1 MGILIEVLFTFIN
14 FLTVNPTSIE
24 FEKIEREY
32 YLFKPKYN
40 VEPSP
45 LVVNLHGYGSNAL
58 QQRIYTQFN
67 KFALPKNI
75 YVVYPEGVNRS
86 WNAGI
91 DPNNTIND
99 VGFINALLDTIIAN
113 NNIDISRIYVC
124 GFSNGGMMTNK
135 LALELN
141 DRFAAFGNVAGNLIL
156 EEGQFIDFD
165 RKIPIIH
172 IHGTDDLWVPYQR
185 KASRNR
191 MDVDES
197 IEFWKNH
204 NKLDQFS
211 KEVISTKSF
220 FKKTSLNKI
229 VFFNDNDK
237 SF

>member
-14 FLTVNPTSIE
+14 FLSANPTSIE

-99 VGFINALLDTIIAN
+99 VGFINALLDTCLLYTSPSPR
-113 NNIDISRIYVC
+113 DLSTSRMP
-124 GFSNGGMMTNK
+124 SS
-135 LALELN
+135 A
-141 DRFAAFGNVAGNLIL
+141 
-156 EEGQFIDFD
+156 
-165 RKIPIIH
+165 
-172 IHGTDDLWVPYQR
+172 
-185 KASRNR
+185 
-191 MDVDES
+191 
-197 IEFWKNH
+197 
-204 NKLDQFS
+204 
-211 KEVISTKSF
+211 
-220 FKKTSLNKI
+220 
-229 VFFNDNDK
+229 
-237 SF
+237 